1 MRRQSVNVGG
11 NLIKRFHLAIIIIC
25 QVTIVPTFLF
35 SIAYLIDI
43 DLDNASIGLRT
54 EMISWIIVAGV
65 TYGIISLGLALVM
78 SGYTPFY
85 VSNNGG
91 WLVVSGMSRRKNDP
105 EMIDRARINAYKT
118 PHGAMSRLVH
128 NKIKKED
135 YDIMTVH
142 GGLQLLA
149 IPLQVILIAVPL
161 IIMEGMPDNLVK
173 SDSAFQLGIIGYLIA
188 LWAAIRIHPLI
199 SSRLIGVAYLLRNI
213 LGRFGRV
220 SWTMPLILYWIFAR
234 FFLALSLGWLGIDY
248 EQWHEMQLEKIV
260 IQTVVDEADIPE
272 KALLDSIVA
281 ISVLPMA
288 TFTTFSVLSGMK
300 EMPEWML
307 GQEEKLEKINMNSLE
322 LTNDE
327 ENKDND
333 NDDPFGF
340 FDSD

>member
-1 MRRQSVNVGG
+1 MIRQRMGVGG
-11 NLIKRFHLAIIIIC
+11 NLLKRFHLAIIIIC

-43 DLDNASIGLRT
+43 DLNNASIGLRT
-54 EMISWIIVAGV
+54 EMISWIFAAGI
-65 TYGIISLGLALVM
+65 TYGIISLGLALIM

-85 VSNNGG
+85 ISNNGG
-91 WLVVSGMSRRKNDP
+91 WLAVTGLSRRNNDP
-105 EMIDRARINAYKT
+105 ELIDRARLSAYKT
-118 PHGAMSRLVH
+118 PHGTMSRLVH
-128 NKIKKED
+128 KKIKREN

-161 IIMEGMPDNLVK
+161 IIMEGVPKDLIK

-199 SSRLIGVAYLLRNI
+199 SSRLIGVAYMLRNI
-213 LGRFGRV
+213 LGRFGRI
-220 SWTMPLILYWIFAR
+220 SWTMPLILYWVFAR
-234 FFLALSLGWLGIDY
+234 FFLALSLNWLGVDY
-248 EQWHEMQLEKIV
+248 EQWHEMQLEKII
-260 IQTVVDEADIPE
+260 IQTVVDEAIIPE

-307 GQEEKLEKINMNSLE
+307 GQEEKLENVNTNALE
-322 LTNDE
+322 ASNTRE
-327 ENKDND
+327 EKSD
-333 NDDPFGF
+333 DDPFGF
-340 FDSD
+340 FSND

>member
-1 MRRQSVNVGG
+1 MIRQRMSVGG
-11 NLIKRFHLAIIIIC
+11 NLLKRFHLAIIIIC

-54 EMISWIIVAGV
+54 EMISWIFAAGI
-65 TYGIISLGLALVM
+65 TYGIISLGLALIM

-85 VSNNGG
+85 ISNNGG
-91 WLVVSGMSRRKNDP
+91 WLAVTGLSRRNNDP
-105 EMIDRARINAYKT
+105 ELIDRARLSAYKT
-118 PHGAMSRLVH
+118 PHGTMSRLVH
-128 NKIKKED
+128 KKIKREN

-161 IIMEGMPDNLVK
+161 IIMEGVPKDLIK

-213 LGRFGRV
+213 LGRFGRI

-234 FFLALSLGWLGIDY
+234 FFLALSLNWLGVDY
-248 EQWHEMQLEKIV
+248 EQWHEMQLEKII
-260 IQTVVDEADIPE
+260 IQTVVDEAIIPE

-307 GQEEKLEKINMNSLE
+307 GQEEKLENVNTNALE
-322 LTNDE
+322 ASNTRE
-327 ENKDND
+327 EKSD
-333 NDDPFGF
+333 DDPFGF
-340 FDSD
+340 FSND

>member
-1 MRRQSVNVGG
+1 MSVGG
-11 NLIKRFHLAIIIIC
+11 NLLKRFHLLIIIIC

-35 SIAYLIDI
+35 SIAYLIDL
-43 DLDNASIGLRT
+43 DLENASIGLRT
-54 EMISWIIVAGV
+54 EMISWIVIAGI
-65 TYGIISLGLALVM
+65 TYGIISLGLALIM

-91 WLVVSGMSRRKNDP
+91 WLAVMGLSRRINDP
-105 EMIDRARINAYKT
+105 ELIDRARLNAYNT
-118 PHGAMSRLVH
+118 PHGTMSRLVH
-128 NKIKKED
+128 NKIKKENF
-135 YDIMTVH
+135 DIMTIH

-161 IIMEGMPDNLVK
+161 IIMEGMPKDLIR

-188 LWAAIRIHPLI
+188 LWAAIRLHPLI
-199 SSRLIGVAYLLRNI
+199 SSRLIGLAYLLRNI
-213 LGRFGRV
+213 LGRFGRI

-260 IQTVVDEADIPE
+260 IKTVVDEAVIPE

-307 GQEEKLEKINMNSLE
+307 GQEEKLKNINISSLE
-322 LTNDE
+322 LNNEKEDSS
-327 ENKDND
+327 
-333 NDDPFGF
+333 DDPFGF
-340 FDSD
+340 FNND

>member
-1 MRRQSVNVGG
+1 MSVGG
-11 NLIKRFHLAIIIIC
+11 NLLKRFHLLIIIIC

-35 SIAYLIDI
+35 SIAYLID
-43 DLDNASIGLRT
+43 LDVENASVGLRT
-54 EMISWIIVAGV
+54 EMISWIVIAGI
-65 TYGIISLGLALVM
+65 TYGVISLGLALIM

-85 VSNNGG
+85 VSNKGG
-91 WLVVSGMSRRKNDP
+91 WIAITGLSRRINDP
-105 EMIDRARINAYKT
+105 ELIDRARLNAYKT
-118 PHGAMSRLVH
+118 PHGAMSRLVYI
-128 NKIKKED
+128 KIKRENF
-135 YDIMTVH
+135 DIMTVH

-161 IIMEGMPDNLVK
+161 IIMEGVPENLIK

-199 SSRLIGVAYLLRNI
+199 SSRLIGFAYLLRNI
-213 LGRFGRV
+213 LGRFGRI
-220 SWTMPLILYWIFAR
+220 SWTMPLILYWVFAR

-260 IQTVVDEADIPE
+260 IKTVVDEAVIPE

-307 GQEEKLEKINMNSLE
+307 GQEEKLKNMNINSLE
-322 LTNDE
+322 LSNEKE
-327 ENKDND
+327 ENS
-333 NDDPFGF
+333 DDPFGF
-340 FDSD
+340 FNDD

>member
-1 MRRQSVNVGG
+1 MSVGG
-11 NLIKRFHLAIIIIC
+11 NLLKRFHLLIIIIC
-25 QVTIVPTFLF
+25 QVTIVPIFLF
-35 SIAYLIDI
+35 SIAYLIDL
-43 DLDNASIGLRT
+43 DLENASIGLRT
-54 EMISWIIVAGV
+54 EMISWIVIAGI
-65 TYGIISLGLALVM
+65 TYGIISLGLALIM

-91 WLVVSGMSRRKNDP
+91 WLAVMGLSRRINDP
-105 EMIDRARINAYKT
+105 ELIDRARLNAYNT
-118 PHGAMSRLVH
+118 PHGTMSRLVY
-128 NKIKKED
+128 NKIKKENF
-135 YDIMTVH
+135 DIMTIH

-161 IIMEGMPDNLVK
+161 IIMEGMPKDLIR

-199 SSRLIGVAYLLRNI
+199 SSRLIGLAYLLRNI
-213 LGRFGRV
+213 LGRFGRI

-260 IQTVVDEADIPE
+260 IKTVVDEAVIPE

-307 GQEEKLEKINMNSLE
+307 GQEEKLKNINISSLE
-322 LTNDE
+322 LNNEKEDSS
-327 ENKDND
+327 
-333 NDDPFGF
+333 DDPFGF
-340 FDSD
+340 FNND

>member
-1 MRRQSVNVGG
+1 
-11 NLIKRFHLAIIIIC
+11 
-25 QVTIVPTFLF
+25 
-35 SIAYLIDI
+35 
-43 DLDNASIGLRT
+43 
-54 EMISWIIVAGV
+54 MISWIVIAGI
-65 TYGIISLGLALVM
+65 TYGIISLGLALIM

-91 WLVVSGMSRRKNDP
+91 WLAVMRLSKRINDP
-105 EMIDRARINAYKT
+105 ELIDRARLNAYNT
-118 PHGAMSRLVH
+118 PHGTMSRLVY
-128 NKIKKED
+128 NKIKKENF
-135 YDIMTVH
+135 DIMTIH

-161 IIMEGMPDNLVK
+161 IIMEGMPKDLIR

-199 SSRLIGVAYLLRNI
+199 SSRLIGLAYLLRNI
-213 LGRFGRV
+213 LGRFGRI

-234 FFLALSLGWLGIDY
+234 FFLALSLCWLGIDY
-248 EQWHEMQLEKIV
+248 EQWHEMQLEKVV
-260 IQTVVDEADIPE
+260 IKTVVDEAVIPE

-307 GQEEKLEKINMNSLE
+307 GQEEKLKNINISSLE
-322 LTNDE
+322 LNNEKEDSS
-327 ENKDND
+327 
-333 NDDPFGF
+333 DDPFGF
-340 FDSD
+340 FNND

>member
-1 MRRQSVNVGG
+1 MIRQRMGVGG
-11 NLIKRFHLAIIIIC
+11 NLLKRFHLAIIIIC

-54 EMISWIIVAGV
+54 EMISWIFAAGI
-65 TYGIISLGLALVM
+65 TYGIISLGLALIM

-85 VSNNGG
+85 ISNNGG
-91 WLVVSGMSRRKNDP
+91 WLAVTGLSRRNNDP
-105 EMIDRARINAYKT
+105 ELIDRARLSAYKT
-118 PHGAMSRLVH
+118 PHGTMSRLVH
-128 NKIKKED
+128 KKIKREN

-149 IPLQVILIAVPL
+149 IPLQVILIAIPL
-161 IIMEGMPDNLVK
+161 IIMEGVPKDLIK

-213 LGRFGRV
+213 LGRFGRI

-234 FFLALSLGWLGIDY
+234 FFLALSLNWLGVDY
-248 EQWHEMQLEKIV
+248 EQWHEMQLEKII
-260 IQTVVDEADIPE
+260 IQTVVDEAIIPE

-307 GQEEKLEKINMNSLE
+307 GQEEKLENVNTNALE
-322 LTNDE
+322 ASNTRE
-327 ENKDND
+327 EKSD
-333 NDDPFGF
+333 DDPFGF
-340 FDSD
+340 FSSD

>member
-1 MRRQSVNVGG
+1 MSVGG
-11 NLIKRFHLAIIIIC
+11 NLLKRFHLLIIIIC

-35 SIAYLIDI
+35 SIAYLIDL
-43 DLDNASIGLRT
+43 DLENASIGLRT
-54 EMISWIIVAGV
+54 EMISWIVIAGI
-65 TYGIISLGLALVM
+65 TYGIISLGLALIM

-91 WLVVSGMSRRKNDP
+91 WLAVMGLSRRINDP
-105 EMIDRARINAYKT
+105 ELIDRARLNAYNT
-118 PHGAMSRLVH
+118 PHGTMSRLVY
-128 NKIKKED
+128 NKIKKENF
-135 YDIMTVH
+135 DIMTVH

-161 IIMEGMPDNLVK
+161 IIMEGMPKDLIR

-199 SSRLIGVAYLLRNI
+199 SNRLIGLAYLLRNI
-213 LGRFGRV
+213 LGRFGRI

-260 IQTVVDEADIPE
+260 IKTVVDEAVIPE

-307 GQEEKLEKINMNSLE
+307 GQEEKLKNINISSLE
-322 LTNDE
+322 LNNEKEDSS
-327 ENKDND
+327 
-333 NDDPFGF
+333 DDPFGF
-340 FDSD
+340 FNND

>member
-1 MRRQSVNVGG
+1 MIRQRMGVGG
-11 NLIKRFHLAIIIIC
+11 NLLKRFHLAIIIIC

-54 EMISWIIVAGV
+54 EMISWIFAAGI
-65 TYGIISLGLALVM
+65 TYGIISLGLALIM

-91 WLVVSGMSRRKNDP
+91 WLAVTGLSRRNNDP
-105 EMIDRARINAYKT
+105 ELIDRARLSAYKT
-118 PHGAMSRLVH
+118 PHGTMSRLVH
-128 NKIKKED
+128 KKIKREN

-161 IIMEGMPDNLVK
+161 IIMEGVPKDLIK

-213 LGRFGRV
+213 LGRFGRI

-234 FFLALSLGWLGIDY
+234 FFLALSLNWLGVDY
-248 EQWHEMQLEKIV
+248 EQWHEMQLEKII
-260 IQTVVDEADIPE
+260 IQTVVDEAIIPE

-307 GQEEKLEKINMNSLE
+307 GQEEKLENVN
-322 LTNDE
+322 TNALKASNTRE
-327 ENKDND
+327 EKGD
-333 NDDPFGF
+333 DDPFGF
-340 FDSD
+340 FSND

>member
-1 MRRQSVNVGG
+1 
-11 NLIKRFHLAIIIIC
+11 
-25 QVTIVPTFLF
+25 
-35 SIAYLIDI
+35 
-43 DLDNASIGLRT
+43 
-54 EMISWIIVAGV
+54 MISWIVIAGI
-65 TYGIISLGLALVM
+65 TYGIISLGLALIM

-91 WLVVSGMSRRKNDP
+91 WLAVMGLSRRINDP
-105 EMIDRARINAYKT
+105 ELIDRARLNAYNT
-118 PHGAMSRLVH
+118 PHGTMSRLVY
-128 NKIKKED
+128 NKIKKENF
-135 YDIMTVH
+135 DIMIVH

-161 IIMEGMPDNLVK
+161 IIMEGMPKDLIRPN
-173 SDSAFQLGIIGYLIA
+173 SAFQLGIIGYLIA

-199 SSRLIGVAYLLRNI
+199 SSRLIGLAYLLRNI
-213 LGRFGRV
+213 LGRFGRI

-260 IQTVVDEADIPE
+260 IKTVVDEAVIPE

-307 GQEEKLEKINMNSLE
+307 GQEEKLKNINISSLE
-322 LTNDE
+322 LNNEKEDSS
-327 ENKDND
+327 
-333 NDDPFGF
+333 DDPFGF
-340 FDSD
+340 FNND

>member
-1 MRRQSVNVGG
+1 
-11 NLIKRFHLAIIIIC
+11 
-25 QVTIVPTFLF
+25 
-35 SIAYLIDI
+35 
-43 DLDNASIGLRT
+43 
-54 EMISWIIVAGV
+54 MISWIVIAGI
-65 TYGIISLGLALVM
+65 TYGIISLGLALIM

-91 WLVVSGMSRRKNDP
+91 WLAVMGLSRRINDP
-105 EMIDRARINAYKT
+105 ELIDRARLNAYNT
-118 PHGAMSRLVH
+118 PHGTMSRLVY
-128 NKIKKED
+128 NKIKKENF
-135 YDIMTVH
+135 DIMTIH

-161 IIMEGMPDNLVK
+161 IIMEGMPKDLIR

-199 SSRLIGVAYLLRNI
+199 SSRLIGLAYFLRNI
-213 LGRFGRV
+213 LGRFGRI

-260 IQTVVDEADIPE
+260 IKTVVDEAVIPE

-307 GQEEKLEKINMNSLE
+307 GQEEKLKNINISSLE
-322 LTNDE
+322 LNNEKEDSS
-327 ENKDND
+327 
-333 NDDPFGF
+333 DDPFGF
-340 FDSD
+340 FNND

>member
-1 MRRQSVNVGG
+1 MGVGG
-11 NLIKRFHLAIIIIC
+11 NLLKRFHLAIIIIC

-54 EMISWIIVAGV
+54 EMISWIFAAGI
-65 TYGIISLGLALVM
+65 TYGIISLGLALIM

-85 VSNNGG
+85 ISNNGG
-91 WLVVSGMSRRKNDP
+91 WLAVTGLSRRNNDP
-105 EMIDRARINAYKT
+105 ELIDRARLSAYKT
-118 PHGAMSRLVH
+118 PHGTMSRLVH
-128 NKIKKED
+128 KKIKREN

-149 IPLQVILIAVPL
+149 IPLQVILIAIPL
-161 IIMEGMPDNLVK
+161 IIMEGVPKDLIK

-213 LGRFGRV
+213 LGRFGRI

-234 FFLALSLGWLGIDY
+234 FFLALSLNWLGVDY
-248 EQWHEMQLEKIV
+248 EQWHEMQLEKII
-260 IQTVVDEADIPE
+260 IQTVVDEAIIPE

-307 GQEEKLEKINMNSLE
+307 GQEEKLENVNTNALE
-322 LTNDE
+322 ASNTRE
-327 ENKDND
+327 EKSD
-333 NDDPFGF
+333 DDPFGF
-340 FDSD
+340 FSND

>member
-1 MRRQSVNVGG
+1 MGVGG
-11 NLIKRFHLAIIIIC
+11 NLLKRFHLAIIIIC

-43 DLDNASIGLRT
+43 DLNNASIGLRT
-54 EMISWIIVAGV
+54 EMISWIFAAGI
-65 TYGIISLGLALVM
+65 TYGIISLGLALIM

-85 VSNNGG
+85 ISNNGG
-91 WLVVSGMSRRKNDP
+91 WLAVTGLSRRNNDP
-105 EMIDRARINAYKT
+105 ELIDRARLSAYKT
-118 PHGAMSRLVH
+118 PHGTMSRLVH
-128 NKIKKED
+128 KKIKREN

-161 IIMEGMPDNLVK
+161 IIMEGVPKDLIK

-199 SSRLIGVAYLLRNI
+199 SSRLIGVAYMLRNI
-213 LGRFGRV
+213 LGRFGRI
-220 SWTMPLILYWIFAR
+220 SWTMPLILYWVFAR
-234 FFLALSLGWLGIDY
+234 FFLALSLNWLGVDY
-248 EQWHEMQLEKIV
+248 EQWHEMQLEKII
-260 IQTVVDEADIPE
+260 IQTVVDEAIIPE

-307 GQEEKLEKINMNSLE
+307 GQEEKLENVNTNALE
-322 LTNDE
+322 ASNTRE
-327 ENKDND
+327 EKSD
-333 NDDPFGF
+333 DDPFGF
-340 FDSD
+340 FSND

>member
-1 MRRQSVNVGG
+1 VSVGG
-11 NLIKRFHLAIIIIC
+11 NLLKRFHLLIIIIC

-35 SIAYLIDI
+35 SIAYLIDL
-43 DLDNASIGLRT
+43 DLENASIGLRT
-54 EMISWIIVAGV
+54 EMISWIVIAGI
-65 TYGIISLGLALVM
+65 TYGIISLGLALIM

-91 WLVVSGMSRRKNDP
+91 WLAVMGLSRRINDP
-105 EMIDRARINAYKT
+105 ELIDRARLNAYNT
-118 PHGAMSRLVH
+118 PHGTMSRLVY
-128 NKIKKED
+128 NKIKKENF
-135 YDIMTVH
+135 DIMTIH

-161 IIMEGMPDNLVK
+161 IIMEGMPKDLIR

-199 SSRLIGVAYLLRNI
+199 SNRLIGLAYLLRNI
-213 LGRFGRV
+213 LGRFGRI

-260 IQTVVDEADIPE
+260 IKTVVDEAVIPE

-307 GQEEKLEKINMNSLE
+307 GQEEKLKNINISSLE
-322 LTNDE
+322 LNNEKEDSS
-327 ENKDND
+327 
-333 NDDPFGF
+333 DDPFGF
-340 FDSD
+340 FNND

>member
-1 MRRQSVNVGG
+1 MSVGG
-11 NLIKRFHLAIIIIC
+11 NLLKRFHLLIIIIC
-25 QVTIVPTFLF
+25 QVTIVPIFLF
-35 SIAYLIDI
+35 SIAYLIDL
-43 DLDNASIGLRT
+43 DLENASIGLRT
-54 EMISWIIVAGV
+54 EMISWIVIAGI
-65 TYGIISLGLALVM
+65 TYGIISLGLALIM

-91 WLVVSGMSRRKNDP
+91 WLAVMGLSRRINDP
-105 EMIDRARINAYKT
+105 ELIDRARLNAYNT
-118 PHGAMSRLVH
+118 PHGTMSRLVY
-128 NKIKKED
+128 NKIKKENF
-135 YDIMTVH
+135 DIMIVH

-161 IIMEGMPDNLVK
+161 IIMEGMPKDLIR

-199 SSRLIGVAYLLRNI
+199 SSRLIGLAYLLRNI
-213 LGRFGRV
+213 LGRFGRI

-260 IQTVVDEADIPE
+260 IKTVVDEAVIPE

-307 GQEEKLEKINMNSLE
+307 GQEEKLKNINISSLE
-322 LTNDE
+322 LNNEKEDSS
-327 ENKDND
+327 
-333 NDDPFGF
+333 DDPFGF
-340 FDSD
+340 FNND

>member
-1 MRRQSVNVGG
+1 MSVGG
-11 NLIKRFHLAIIIIC
+11 NLLKRFHLLIIIIC

-35 SIAYLIDI
+35 SIAYLIDL
-43 DLDNASIGLRT
+43 DLENASIGLRT
-54 EMISWIIVAGV
+54 EMISWIVIAGI
-65 TYGIISLGLALVM
+65 TYGIISLGLALIM

-91 WLVVSGMSRRKNDP
+91 WLAVMGLSRRINDP
-105 EMIDRARINAYKT
+105 ELIDRARLNAYNT
-118 PHGAMSRLVH
+118 PHGTMSRLVY
-128 NKIKKED
+128 NKIKKENF
-135 YDIMTVH
+135 DIMTIH

-161 IIMEGMPDNLVK
+161 IIMEGMPKDLIR

-199 SSRLIGVAYLLRNI
+199 SSRLIGLAYLLRNI
-213 LGRFGRV
+213 LGRFGRI

-260 IQTVVDEADIPE
+260 IKTVVDEAVIPE

-307 GQEEKLEKINMNSLE
+307 GQEEKLKNINISSLE
-322 LTNDE
+322 LNNEKEDSS
-327 ENKDND
+327 
-333 NDDPFGF
+333 DDPFGF
-340 FDSD
+340 FNND

>member
-1 MRRQSVNVGG
+1 MIRQRMGVGG
-11 NLIKRFHLAIIIIC
+11 NLLKRFHLAIIIIC

-54 EMISWIIVAGV
+54 EMISWIFAAGI
-65 TYGIISLGLALVM
+65 TYGIISLGLALIM

-85 VSNNGG
+85 ISNNGG
-91 WLVVSGMSRRKNDP
+91 WLAVTGLSRRNNDP
-105 EMIDRARINAYKT
+105 ELIDRARLSAYKT
-118 PHGAMSRLVH
+118 PHGTMSRLVH
-128 NKIKKED
+128 KKIKREN

-161 IIMEGMPDNLVK
+161 IIMEGVPKDLIK

-213 LGRFGRV
+213 LGRFGRI

-234 FFLALSLGWLGIDY
+234 FFLALSLNWLGVDY
-248 EQWHEMQLEKIV
+248 EQWHEMQLEKII
-260 IQTVVDEADIPE
+260 IQTVVDEAIIPE

-307 GQEEKLEKINMNSLE
+307 GQEEKLENVNTNALE
-322 LTNDE
+322 ASNTRE
-327 ENKDND
+327 EKSD
-333 NDDPFGF
+333 DDPFGF
-340 FDSD
+340 FSND

>member
-1 MRRQSVNVGG
+1 MGVGG
-11 NLIKRFHLAIIIIC
+11 NLLKRFHLAIIIIC

-54 EMISWIIVAGV
+54 EMISWIFAAGI
-65 TYGIISLGLALVM
+65 TYGIISLGLALIM

-85 VSNNGG
+85 ISNNGG
-91 WLVVSGMSRRKNDP
+91 WLAVTGLSRRNNDP
-105 EMIDRARINAYKT
+105 ELIDRARLSAYKT
-118 PHGAMSRLVH
+118 PHGTMSRLVH
-128 NKIKKED
+128 KKIKREN

-161 IIMEGMPDNLVK
+161 IIMEGVPKDLIK

-213 LGRFGRV
+213 LGRFGRI

-234 FFLALSLGWLGIDY
+234 FFLALSLNWLGVDY
-248 EQWHEMQLEKIV
+248 EQWHEMQLEKII
-260 IQTVVDEADIPE
+260 IQTVVDEAIIPE

-307 GQEEKLEKINMNSLE
+307 GQEEKLENVNTNALE
-322 LTNDE
+322 ASNTRE
-327 ENKDND
+327 EKSD
-333 NDDPFGF
+333 DDPFGF
-340 FDSD
+340 FSND

>member
-1 MRRQSVNVGG
+1 MSVGG
-11 NLIKRFHLAIIIIC
+11 NLLKRFHLLIIIIC

-35 SIAYLIDI
+35 SIAYLIDL
-43 DLDNASIGLRT
+43 DLENASIGLRT
-54 EMISWIIVAGV
+54 EMISWIVIAGI
-65 TYGIISLGLALVM
+65 TYGIISLGLALIM

-91 WLVVSGMSRRKNDP
+91 WLAVMGLSRRINDP
-105 EMIDRARINAYKT
+105 ELIDRARLNAYNT
-118 PHGAMSRLVH
+118 PHGTMSRLVY
-128 NKIKKED
+128 NKIKKENF
-135 YDIMTVH
+135 DIMIVH

-161 IIMEGMPDNLVK
+161 IIMEGMPKDLIR

-199 SSRLIGVAYLLRNI
+199 SSRLIGLAYLLRNI
-213 LGRFGRV
+213 LGRFGRI

-260 IQTVVDEADIPE
+260 IKTVVDEAVIPE

-307 GQEEKLEKINMNSLE
+307 GQEEKLKNINISSLE
-322 LTNDE
+322 LNNEKEDSS
-327 ENKDND
+327 
-333 NDDPFGF
+333 DDPFGF
-340 FDSD
+340 FNND

>member
-1 MRRQSVNVGG
+1 MIRQRMGVGG
-11 NLIKRFHLAIIIIC
+11 NLLKRFHLAIIIIC

-54 EMISWIIVAGV
+54 EMISWIFAAGI
-65 TYGIISLGLALVM
+65 TYGIISLGLALIM

-85 VSNNGG
+85 ISNNGG
-91 WLVVSGMSRRKNDP
+91 WLAVTGLSRRNNDP
-105 EMIDRARINAYKT
+105 ELIDRARLSAYKT
-118 PHGAMSRLVH
+118 PHGTMSRLVH
-128 NKIKKED
+128 KKIKREN

-161 IIMEGMPDNLVK
+161 IIMEGVPKDLIK

-199 SSRLIGVAYLLRNI
+199 SSRLIGVAYMLRNI
-213 LGRFGRV
+213 LGRFGRI
-220 SWTMPLILYWIFAR
+220 SWTMPLILYWVFAR
-234 FFLALSLGWLGIDY
+234 FFLALSLNWLGVDY
-248 EQWHEMQLEKIV
+248 EQWHEMQLEKII
-260 IQTVVDEADIPE
+260 IQTVVDEAIIPE

-307 GQEEKLEKINMNSLE
+307 GQEEKLENVNTNALE
-322 LTNDE
+322 ASNTRE
-327 ENKDND
+327 EKSD
-333 NDDPFGF
+333 DDPFGF
-340 FDSD
+340 FSND

>member
-1 MRRQSVNVGG
+1 MIRQRMGVGG
-11 NLIKRFHLAIIIIC
+11 NLLKRFHLAIIIIC

-54 EMISWIIVAGV
+54 EMISWIFAAGI
-65 TYGIISLGLALVM
+65 TYGIISLGLALIM

-85 VSNNGG
+85 ISNNGG
-91 WLVVSGMSRRKNDP
+91 WLAVTGLSRRNNDP
-105 EMIDRARINAYKT
+105 ELIDRARLSAYKT
-118 PHGAMSRLVH
+118 PHGTMSRLVH
-128 NKIKKED
+128 KKIKREN

-161 IIMEGMPDNLVK
+161 IIMEGVPKDLIK

-213 LGRFGRV
+213 LGRFGRI

-234 FFLALSLGWLGIDY
+234 FFLALSLNWLGVDY
-248 EQWHEMQLEKIV
+248 EQWHEMQLEKII
-260 IQTVVDEADIPE
+260 IQTVVDEAIIPE

-288 TFTTFSVLSGMK
+288 TFTTFSVLSGVK

-307 GQEEKLEKINMNSLE
+307 GQEEKLENVNTNALE
-322 LTNDE
+322 ASNTRE
-327 ENKDND
+327 EKSD
-333 NDDPFGF
+333 DDPFGF
-340 FDSD
+340 FSND

>member
-1 MRRQSVNVGG
+1 
-11 NLIKRFHLAIIIIC
+11 
-25 QVTIVPTFLF
+25 
-35 SIAYLIDI
+35 
-43 DLDNASIGLRT
+43 
-54 EMISWIIVAGV
+54 MISWIIIAGI
-65 TYGIISLGLALVM
+65 TYGIISLGLALIM

-91 WLVVSGMSRRKNDP
+91 WLAVMRLSKRINDP
-105 EMIDRARINAYKT
+105 ELIDRARLNAYNT
-118 PHGAMSRLVH
+118 PHGTMSRLVY
-128 NKIKKED
+128 NKIKKENF
-135 YDIMTVH
+135 DIMTIH

-161 IIMEGMPDNLVK
+161 IIMEGMPKDLIR

-188 LWAAIRIHPLI
+188 LWAAIRLHPLI
-199 SSRLIGVAYLLRNI
+199 SSRLIGLAYLLRNI
-213 LGRFGRV
+213 LGRFGRI

-248 EQWHEMQLEKIV
+248 EQWHEMQLEKVV
-260 IQTVVDEADIPE
+260 IKTVVDEAVIPE

-307 GQEEKLEKINMNSLE
+307 GQEEKLKNINISSLE
-322 LTNDE
+322 LNNEKEDSS
-327 ENKDND
+327 
-333 NDDPFGF
+333 DDPFGF
-340 FDSD
+340 FNND

>member
-1 MRRQSVNVGG
+1 MIRQRMGVGG
-11 NLIKRFHLAIIIIC
+11 NLLKRFHLAIIIIC

-54 EMISWIIVAGV
+54 EMISWIFAAGI
-65 TYGIISLGLALVM
+65 TYGIISLGLALIM

-91 WLVVSGMSRRKNDP
+91 WLAVTGLSRRNNDP
-105 EMIDRARINAYKT
+105 ELIDRARLGAYKT
-118 PHGAMSRLVH
+118 PHGTMSRLVH
-128 NKIKKED
+128 KKIKREN

-161 IIMEGMPDNLVK
+161 IIMEGVPKDLIK

-213 LGRFGRV
+213 LGRFGRI

-234 FFLALSLGWLGIDY
+234 FFLALSLNWLGVDY
-248 EQWHEMQLEKIV
+248 EQWHEMQLEKII
-260 IQTVVDEADIPE
+260 IQIVVDEAIIPE

-307 GQEEKLEKINMNSLE
+307 GQEEKLENVN
-322 LTNDE
+322 TNALKASNTRE
-327 ENKDND
+327 EKGD
-333 NDDPFGF
+333 DDPFGF
-340 FDSD
+340 FSND

>member
-1 MRRQSVNVGG
+1 MIRQRMGVGG
-11 NLIKRFHLAIIIIC
+11 DLLKRFHLAIIIIC

-54 EMISWIIVAGV
+54 EMISWIFAAGI
-65 TYGIISLGLALVM
+65 TYGIISLGLALIM

-85 VSNNGG
+85 ISNNGG
-91 WLVVSGMSRRKNDP
+91 WLAVTGLSRRKNDP
-105 EMIDRARINAYKT
+105 ELIDRARLSAYKT
-118 PHGAMSRLVH
+118 PHGTMSRLVH
-128 NKIKKED
+128 KKIKREN

-149 IPLQVILIAVPL
+149 IPLQVILIAIPL
-161 IIMEGMPDNLVK
+161 IIMEGVPKGLIK

-213 LGRFGRV
+213 LGRFGRI
-220 SWTMPLILYWIFAR
+220 SWAMPLILYWIFAR
-234 FFLALSLGWLGIDY
+234 FFLALSLNWLGVDY
-248 EQWHEMQLEKIV
+248 EQWHEMQLEKII
-260 IQTVVDEADIPE
+260 IQTVVDEAIIPE

-307 GQEEKLEKINMNSLE
+307 GQEEKLENVNTNALE
-322 LTNDE
+322 ASNTREKKVD
-327 ENKDND
+327 
-333 NDDPFGF
+333 DDPFGF
-340 FDSD
+340 FSND